1 MWEQSDLVIE
11 PSVASS
17 EDRALRVLMA
27 TPFGARQRGGMD
39 RLTDLI
45 IDTAASRG
53 GDRVHISRLVTRGPG
68 SLASAPAVFS
78 AALAQL
84 WMAKRRGEVD
94 ALHIHVAAGGSA
106 IRKAILARFSRSL
119 GVPYVVHLHGSRF
132 HQFWDVAG
140 PRARKLVDRM
150 FAESSA
156 TIVLGNFWA
165 RLVADNVPAVRSKI
179 VILPNATAPMRV
191 FHQPADDGRVRISFL
206 GEVGARKGTPQL
218 VQALGQLADRQDWT
232 ATIAGNGAIDETIA
246 AAQQLGIGGR
256 VSVPGWLD
264 GAGTADVLRKTDIFV
279 LPSFAENLPMSIL
292 EAFAAGAA
300 VVATPVGAVPDVIT
314 HDRNGLLVEAG
325 DVDGLA
331 SALRRLIADR
341 DLRNALGAAAKQDH
355 AERYN
360 IESYIARLE
369 DIWIDAVLPG
379 TGPSRAVGLTVESM
393 HV

>member
-1 MWEQSDLVIE
+1 VIE
-11 PSVASS
+11 PNVARP
-17 EDRALRVLMA
+17 EGQVLRVLMA
-27 TPFGARQRGGMD
+27 TPFGSRQRGGMD
-39 RLTDLI
+39 RLTDII
-45 IDTAASRG
+45 IDTAESRG
-53 GDRVHISRLVTRGPG
+53 NGRVQISRLVTRGPG

-78 AALAQL
+78 VALARL
-84 WMAKRRGEVD
+84 WLAKRRGDVD

-106 IRKAILARFSRSL
+106 IRKAILARFARSL
-119 GVPYVVHLHGSRF
+119 GIPYIVHLHGSRF

-165 RLVADNVPAVRSKI
+165 KLVADHVPAVRSKI
-179 VILPNATAPMRV
+179 LILPNATAPM
-191 FHQPADDGRVRISFL
+191 HLCHEPADDGRVRISFL

-218 VQALGQLADRQDWT
+218 VRALGQLADRRDWT
-232 ATIAGNGAIDETIA
+232 ATIAGNGSVEETIA
-246 AAQQLGIGGR
+246 ASRQLGIGDR

-264 GAGTADVLRKTDIFV
+264 GAGTTDVLRKTDIFV

-314 HDRNGLLVEAG
+314 HDKNGLLVEAG

-341 DLRNALGAAAKQDH
+341 DLRNALGAAAKRDH

-360 IESYIARLE
+360 IENYVTKLE
-369 DIWIDAVLPG
+369 DIWLNAALPG
-379 TGPSRAVGLTVESM
+379 ARAGLAGDWTFKINTY
-393 HV
+393 

>member
-1 MWEQSDLVIE
+1 MWGQSDLVIE
-11 PSVASS
+11 PNVASP
-17 EDRALRVLMA
+17 EGQALRVLMA

-39 RLTDLI
+39 RLTDMI
-45 IDTAASRG
+45 IDTAESSGNNRIQ
-53 GDRVHISRLVTRGPG
+53 ISRLVTRGPY

-78 AALAQL
+78 AALVQL
-84 WMAKRRGEVD
+84 WMAKRRGDVD
-94 ALHIHVAAGGSA
+94 VLHINVAAGGSA
-106 IRKAILARFSRSL
+106 IRKAILARFARSL
-119 GVPYVVHLHGSRF
+119 GIPYVIHLHGSRF

-150 FAESSA
+150 FGESSA

-165 RLVADNVPAVRSKI
+165 KLVADHVPAVRNKI
-179 VILPNATAPMRV
+179 VILPNATAPMRLV
-191 FHQPADDGRVRISFL
+191 REPADGGPVRISFL

-232 ATIAGNGAIDETIA
+232 ATIAGNGAVEETIA
-246 AAQQLGIGGR
+246 TAQQLGIGDR

-264 GAGTADVLRKTDIFV
+264 SAGTANVLRKTDIFV

-314 HDRNGLLVEAG
+314 HDKNGLLVEAG

-331 SALRRLIADR
+331 SALRRLIADP
-341 DLRNALGAAAKQDH
+341 DLRNALGVAAKRDH

-360 IESYIARLE
+360 IDNYVSRLK
-369 DIWIDAVLPG
+369 DIWLNAALPEAGQVALAV
-379 TGPSRAVGLTVESM
+379 
-393 HV
+393 